1 MEDNFLYRQPTGWR
15 DGGVNILLGIVVI
28 YISLELNARASVY
41 VGAFC
46 VIYGI
51 SDILPESQKVV
62 SSFIRICALIITISL
77 IIATWQQVF
86 LKDLSDHMIRYFE
99 GHVLKPPVFLRIDHK
114 QLPRR

>member
-1 MEDNFLYRQPTGWR
+1 MEDSFLYRRPTGWR
-15 DGGVNILLGIVVI
+15 SGGVNILIGTVVI
-28 YISLELNARASVY
+28 YISLELNTRASIY

-51 SDILPESQKVV
+51 SDILPESQKIV

-99 GHVLKPPVFLRIDHK
+99 GHVLKPTRVPPD
-114 QLPRR
+114 